1 MPEGGVIAGS
11 IITGSIGIITLI
23 ISKIKGYYKQNGSLS
38 YGCGFTEKHI
48 IDNDEI
54 EVHQLECNNADVI
67 YIGKKTKYVVENS
80 DSSDSSDTD

>member
-11 IITGSIGIITLI
+11 IITGSIGIVTLI

>member
-67 YIGKKTKYVVENS
+67 YWKEN
-80 DSSDSSDTD
+80 

>member
-80 DSSDSSDTD
+80 DSSDSSDSD